1 MIIKLDDKK
10 LINIRSRGIDDT
22 LEYELVARDIVND
35 VRKSGD
41 SALFRYTEK
50 FDKFSVN
57 ADTILVS
64 ELEIDTAIATIDDE
78 FKLSLERAR
87 DNIISFHRHQ
97 LERSWYIETS
107 RGSLLGQ
114 KITPLERVAIYVPGG
129 KASYFSSVL
138 MNALPAYVAGVDEI
152 IMLTPAVAG
161 KINPKV
167 LFAARLAG
175 VSKIYKIGGAQAISA
190 AAYGTDSIPKVDK
203 IVGPGNIY
211 VAMAKKLVFGSV
223 DIDMIAGPSE
233 ILIIADSSADP
244 KRVAADMLAQLEHD
258 ELASAI
264 TLTADRSLAEAIEV
278 EIQKQL
284 KSLPKR
290 EIAEQSL
297 ANYGAIILVSD
308 LLEAAEFSNSFAPEH
323 LELYI
328 ESPLEFLKHIRHAGA
343 IFLGENTPEVVGD
356 YYAGPNH
363 VLPTGGSARFFSPLG
378 TYDFIKRSSVI
389 YYSEE
394 QLKSDSDDIIRLAT
408 DEGLNGHANS
418 ILFRK

>member
-10 LINIRSRGIDDT
+10 LINIRSRGIEDT
-22 LEYELVARDIVND
+22 LEYENVARDIVND

-41 SALFRYTEK
+41 SALFKYTEK
-50 FDKFSVN
+50 FDKFKVN
-57 ADTILVS
+57 SDNVLVS
-64 ELEIDTAIATIDDE
+64 ELEIDTAISGIDDK
-78 FKLSLERAR
+78 FISSLERAR

-97 LERSWYIETS
+97 LEKTWYIETAK
-107 RGSLLGQ
+107 GSLLGQ

-138 MNALPAYVAGVDEI
+138 MNALPALVAGVDEI
-152 IMLTPAVAG
+152 IMLTPANHG
-161 KINPKV
+161 NINPKV
-167 LFAARLAG
+167 LLAAKLAG
-175 VSKIYKIGGAQAISA
+175 VSKIYKVGGAQAISA
-190 AAYGTDSIPKVDK
+190 AAYGTESISKVDK

-233 ILIIADSSADP
+233 ILIIADSSANP

-264 TLTADRSLAEAIEV
+264 TITNDKTLAIAIEV
-278 EIQKQL
+278 EVKEQL

-290 EIAEQSL
+290 EIAEKSL

-328 ESPLEFLKHIRHAGA
+328 KSPLEFLKYIRHAGA
-343 IFLGENTPEVVGD
+343 IFLGENSPEVVGD

-389 YYSEE
+389 YYTED

-408 DEGLNGHANS
+408 DEGLIGHANS